1 LNQRRR
7 IDKIAKRHYI
17 PIRFTLRSIDAA
29 NDPGGEFWGIL
40 NLFRSRHCRSGG
52 YKEKTNNTYGSERQ

>member
-1 LNQRRR
+1 
-7 IDKIAKRHYI
+7 
-17 PIRFTLRSIDAA
+17 LRSIDAA